1 MRIRSIGHAVFAA
14 TMLVLGILG
23 LYKGDFTP
31 VWAPVPKSLPASEML
46 VYLCA
51 CVSLASGIG
60 LLFRRSAAIAAR
72 ALFALLLVWWL
83 LFRLPDIFRAP
94 ASQDSWSGTAETAVM
109 VAAAW
114 VLYAWIAP
122 DWDRRRLSF
131 ATGAQGLRGAR
142 ILYGLAQIPFGA
154 AHFTY
159 LKETASLVPAWL
171 PAHLFWA
178 YFFGCTFLAA
188 GVAILI
194 GVFARLAT
202 VLSALQLGLFTFLV
216 WLPIVAAGSKSSFQW
231 SEAILSWALTS
242 GAWVVA
248 DSYRGLPWLTMNRR

>member
-1 MRIRSIGHAVFAA
+1 MRIRSAGHALFAA
-14 TMLVLGILG
+14 TMAALGILG
-23 LYKGDFTP
+23 LFKGDFTP
-31 VWAPVPKSLPASEML
+31 VWAPVPKGVPARELL

-72 ALFALLLVWWL
+72 AMFALLLAWWL
-83 LFRLPDIFRAP
+83 LFRLPEIFRAP
-94 ASQDSWSGTAETAVM
+94 ASQDSWSGAAETAVM

-114 VLYAWIAP
+114 VLYAWFAAE
-122 DWDRRRLSF
+122 WDRRPPGF
-131 ATGAQGLRGAR
+131 ATDGHGLRGAG
-142 ILYGLAQIPFGA
+142 ILYGLAQIPFGV

-159 LKETASLVPAWL
+159 LKETVGLVPAWL

-188 GVAILI
+188 GAAILI
-194 GVFARLAT
+194 GVYARLAAA
-202 VLSALQLGLFTFLV
+202 LSAVQLGLFTFLV
-216 WLPIVAAGSKSSFQW
+216 WVPILAAGSKSSFQW

-248 DSYRGLPWLTMNRR
+248 DSYRGLPWLVASRR

>member
-1 MRIRSIGHAVFAA
+1 MRIRSAGHALFAA
-14 TMLVLGILG
+14 TMAALGILG
-23 LYKGDFTP
+23 LFKGDFTP
-31 VWAPVPKSLPASEML
+31 VWAPVPKGVPARELL

-72 ALFALLLVWWL
+72 AMFALLLAWWL
-83 LFRLPDIFRAP
+83 LFRLPEIFRAP
-94 ASQDSWSGTAETAVM
+94 ASQDSWSGAAETAVM

-114 VLYAWIAP
+114 VLYAWFAAE
-122 DWDRRRLSF
+122 WDRRPPGF
-131 ATGAQGLRGAR
+131 ATDGHGLRGAG
-142 ILYGLAQIPFGA
+142 ILYGLAQIPFGV

-159 LKETASLVPAWL
+159 LKETVGLVPAWL

-188 GVAILI
+188 GAAILI
-194 GVFARLAT
+194 GVYARLAAA
-202 VLSALQLGLFTFLV
+202 LSAVQLGLFTFLV
-216 WLPIVAAGSKSSFQW
+216 WVPILAAGSKSSFQW

-248 DSYRGLPWLTMNRR
+248 DSYRGLPWLAMNRR

>member
-1 MRIRSIGHAVFAA
+1 MRIRSVGHALFAG
-14 TMLVLGILG
+14 TMVALGILG
-23 LYKGDFTP
+23 LFKGDFTP
-31 VWAPVPKSLPASEML
+31 VWAPVPKGVPARELL
-46 VYLCA
+46 VWLCA

-72 ALFALLLVWWL
+72 ALFALLLLWWL
-83 LFRLPDIFRAP
+83 LFRLPDIFRSP
-94 ASQDSWSGTAETAVM
+94 ASQDSWSGAAETAVI
-109 VAAAW
+109 VAAVW
-114 VLYAWIAP
+114 VLYAWFATE
-122 DWDRRRLSF
+122 WDRRHLGF
-131 ATGAQGLRGAR
+131 ATGGHGQRGAR
-142 ILYGLAQIPFGA
+142 VFYGLAHIPFGL

-159 LKETASLVPAWL
+159 LNETVSLVPAWL

-194 GVFARLAT
+194 GVYARLAAA
-202 VLSALQLGLFTFLV
+202 LSAVQLGLFTFLV
-216 WLPIVAAGSKSSFQW
+216 WVPILAAGSKSAFQW

-248 DSYRGLPWLTMNRR
+248 DSYRDLPWLAVNRR